1 MKTALLKDGIKEIKN
16 SYKRFL
22 SILLIVL
29 LGVGFF
35 AGLRVSSP
43 DMKKTLDSYF
53 DAQNVMDIQVIST
66 LGLTDEDVDAL
77 KEVQGVS
84 EVEGAYQTDAI
95 VTVGDEDVVVKL
107 ETYSDKINK
116 LELVNGKLPVNS
128 NECVVEERF
137 LEETGHSIGDS
148 IKIEVEDITNDD
160 GEKQKVLKNDEV
172 EIVGSVKSP
181 LYISTMT
188 RGSTKLGSG
197 VIDYYAYIPMDNIN
211 ADIYTNIY
219 ITLAGAK
226 ELDTTSDDY
235 SELVDNVTDNLEQ
248 ISEERREARYNQLY
262 DSANSKIEDAQ
273 KELDEEKKKAE
284 KELEDAR
291 QEIEDGKKEIEE
303 GKAEIETNRANAN
316 YSFSQAETEI
326 ANAEAELASKEEE
339 LKTTKKQ
346 VNKQIEEYEEQIE
359 SLNKTKSTLNTLNDS
374 LDTCKKQLETLE
386 GKLEQ
391 ASSDEEKEELQAQI
405 QEVNLKIQTLQK
417 TIDGINEE
425 LKAQGITSIDKTI
438 QTIRN

>member
-160 GEKQKVLKNDEV
+160 GEKQKVLQNLVV
-172 EIVGSVKSP
+172 E
-181 LYISTMT
+181 L
-188 RGSTKLGSG
+188 
-197 VIDYYAYIPMDNIN
+197 
-211 ADIYTNIY
+211 
-219 ITLAGAK
+219 
-226 ELDTTSDDY
+226 
-235 SELVDNVTDNLEQ
+235 
-248 ISEERREARYNQLY
+248 
-262 DSANSKIEDAQ
+262 
-273 KELDEEKKKAE
+273 
-284 KELEDAR
+284 
-291 QEIEDGKKEIEE
+291 
-303 GKAEIETNRANAN
+303 
-316 YSFSQAETEI
+316 
-326 ANAEAELASKEEE
+326 
-339 LKTTKKQ
+339 
-346 VNKQIEEYEEQIE
+346 
-359 SLNKTKSTLNTLNDS
+359 
-374 LDTCKKQLETLE
+374 
-386 GKLEQ
+386 
-391 ASSDEEKEELQAQI
+391 
-405 QEVNLKIQTLQK
+405 
-417 TIDGINEE
+417 
-425 LKAQGITSIDKTI
+425 
-438 QTIRN
+438 